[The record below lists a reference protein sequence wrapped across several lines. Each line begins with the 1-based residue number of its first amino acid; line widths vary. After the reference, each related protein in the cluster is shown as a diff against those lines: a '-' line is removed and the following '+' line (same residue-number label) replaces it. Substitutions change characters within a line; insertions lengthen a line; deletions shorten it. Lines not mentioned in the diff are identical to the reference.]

1 MKELLLDYITNELL
15 EGKDLFATM
24 QVRKNAYYKISD
36 TIIAGRDFVLG
47 VKVFFI
53 YDFAQPRNIT
63 HETLEDYIEELLKK

>member
-24 QVRKNAYYKISD
+24 QVRKNAYYKTSD
-36 TIIAGRDFVLG
+36 TIIAGRDFIKG

-53 YDFAQPRNIT
+53 YDMAKPRNIS
-63 HETLEDYIEELLKK
+63 HSTLEDYIEELLKK